1 MHPCPVVCFLTLGVR
16 TPVPCYARKYF
27 SSFCFVVLRFLTLGV
42 CTVSRIMFSNTWRT
56 HPCLVLCPLILQ
68 LLLFCGVMFSN
79 TRRTTPSRQ
88 YLIAFVLWFYV
99 FQHLSYAPLS
109 RLMPANTSTAV
120 ALWCCVF
127 QHLAYAPL
135 SRVARQYFNNFC
147 VCSVVLCCPTLGV
160 RPRVPRY
167 ARHNT
172 NCMNRPGKPCRVQS

>member
-1 MHPCPVVCFLTLGVR
+1 MAYAALSRVLFSNTCRTHPCPALCFLTLGVR
-16 TPVPCYARKYF
+16 TPVPCYARRYF

-42 CTVSRIMFSNTWRT
+42 CTRVPNYVFQHMAYATLFSSF
-56 HPCLVLCPLILQ
+56 CSVVL
-68 LLLFCGVMFSN
+68 F
-79 TRRTTPSRQ
+79 
-88 YLIAFVLWFYV
+88 

>member
-1 MHPCPVVCFLTLGVR
+1 MSC
-16 TPVPCYARKYF
+16 
-27 SSFCFVVLRFLTLGV
+27 VL
-42 CTVSRIMFSNTWRT
+42 FSNTWRT
-56 HPCLVLCPLILQ
+56 HPCPVLCPQILQ
-68 LLLFCGVMFSN
+68 LLLFCGVTFSHTWRVHPCPELCFQHMAYAPLFN
-79 TRRTTPSRQ
+79 NFCSV
-88 YLIAFVLWFYV
+88 VLC